1 MANETPLD
9 APAARRERR
18 RYEDAAVAQRRQQMR
33 DEVRNARAAG
43 QRWRLVSRWVGLG
56 LFVFGALLL
65 AWVFGQ
71 ALSGFQQFASSDY
84 LNTKMAALAGK
95 ETGVQI
101 QMLVAGFGFELLRV
115 LYLLILGFVASAIAS
130 KGISFFSAS
139 QSIIDEAVIAEAS
152 GSEADAEYSYE
163 HLDEK

>member
-1 MANETPLD
+1 MANENPPTD
-9 APAARRERR
+9 APRRERH
-18 RYEDAAVAQRRQQMR
+18 RYESAALTQRRQQMR
-33 DEVRNARAAG
+33 DEVSAARAAG
-43 QRWRLVSRWVGLG
+43 QRWRLIARWVGLG
-56 LFVFGALLL
+56 LFIFGALLL

-84 LNTKMAALAGK
+84 LNNKIASLSGK
-95 ETGVQI
+95 ETGVQV
-101 QMLVAGFGFELLRV
+101 QTLVAGFGFELLRV

-139 QSIIDEAVIAEAS
+139 QSVIDEAVIAEAS

-163 HLDEK
+163 QLDDK